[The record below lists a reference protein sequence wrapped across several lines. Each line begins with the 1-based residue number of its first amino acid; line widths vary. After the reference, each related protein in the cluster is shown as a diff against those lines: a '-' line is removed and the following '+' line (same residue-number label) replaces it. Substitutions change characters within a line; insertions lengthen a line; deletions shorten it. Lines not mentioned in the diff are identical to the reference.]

1 MSSTVTQK
9 EGSLGSACGAGLQ
22 PCAAESTRGEPS
34 NPGTASEDGAASA
47 IWPGTFLLSC
57 PSRDLALGFCRQPWG
72 LAGFALRVLKIPGG
86 RLAPERQEMEL
97 LAFTDVTIDF
107 SEEEWECLEPAQRN
121 LYKEVMLETYRNLVF
136 LGSLPSLMCLARD
149 TQWESKIPRQSN
161 VHLSKR
167 KPFESRRSRM
177 PGLALMKVK
186 EQRAPDKGGTCAPY
200 VLNRVQV
207 DCCEKKVKQS
217 GFKHDRHNTGT
228 VEK

>member
-136 LGSLPSLMCLARD
+136 LDSGASRWNVNKTGFTSSANLM
-149 TQWESKIPRQSN
+149 TQKHPQ
-161 VHLSKR
+161 LSGTRR
-167 KPFESRRSRM
+167 KFS
-177 PGLALMKVK
+177 
-186 EQRAPDKGGTCAPY
+186 
-200 VLNRVQV
+200 
-207 DCCEKKVKQS
+207 
-217 GFKHDRHNTGT
+217 FKD
-228 VEK
+228 

>member
-136 LGSLPSLMCLARD
+136 LAMTSHHTQDILPELNGEHLFIKVIKRRYKNCYLEYL
-149 TQWESKIPRQSN
+149 QQNKI
-161 VHLSKR
+161 
-167 KPFESRRSRM
+167 
-177 PGLALMKVK
+177 
-186 EQRAPDKGGTCAPY
+186 
-200 VLNRVQV
+200 
-207 DCCEKKVKQS
+207 
-217 GFKHDRHNTGT
+217 
-228 VEK
+228 